1 MLKLS
6 DSALSKDL
14 FPSDYHCLGDND
26 NRPIK
31 WLPVE
36 AIVNNKYSRASDVV
50 SYFNYFYKFEISKSL
65 FLTLFSGL
73 LVFLCGNA

>member
-1 MLKLS
+1 MHKRKIIHKDIATRNCYLGENQTLKLS

-36 AIVNNKYSRASDVV
+36 AIVHNKYSRASDVV
-50 SYFNYFYKFEISKSL
+50 RAIYYF
-65 FLTLFSGL
+65 
-73 LVFLCGNA
+73 

>member
-1 MLKLS
+1 MHKRKIIHKDIATRNCYLGENQTLKLS

-50 SYFNYFYKFEISKSL
+50 RAIYYF
-65 FLTLFSGL
+65 
-73 LVFLCGNA
+73 